1 MEVTRDSRRRLP
13 EEDNA
18 NKVGPWH
25 QWDREEGSA
34 HWSLAESAGVVVAG
48 LAHSRKEGRWA
59 RRGSAGVGPL
69 RGRSGPPCG
78 PERKE
83 RRGMSPCSISHLKF
97 LFNV

>member
-25 QWDREEGSA
+25 QWDREEGSGA
-34 HWSLAESAGVVVAG
+34 PEL
-48 LAHSRKEGRWA
+48 GRVSGS
-59 RRGSAGVGPL
+59 GSAGVGPL
-69 RGRSGPPCG
+69 RGRPGPQHE

-97 LFNV
+97 LFIFP